1 MVGEDGMDLDERE
14 ERKSEES
21 EKKSNPN
28 PVKESEREE
37 GEEEEGRTIR
47 GPKAI
52 YTPSREEWDNHMR
65 SHIPFRR
72 WCPFCVKG
80 RSKAGAHRSCEKS
93 EEEKKNEVPVIS
105 IDYMEPK
112 SEEEKKRL
120 IKSLPIIGMID
131 RHDKWV
137 SSMMVPQSGLDS
149 YAIGA
154 VVREIELSGYNQLIL
169 KSDQGPDILNLLR
182 AVKRERKEDIR
193 IMPEESPVGEHQSN
207 GEVERANQTLQ
218 GQFRSMKLA
227 LESRYGRV
235 IRSDHSIFP
244 WLVMY
249 AGVLINI
256 CKIGPDGRTPYE
268 RRKGKRFNQTLPEFG
283 RNASGM

>member
-1 MVGEDGMDLDERE
+1 MDLDGGE
-14 ERKSEES
+14 ESKSRES

-28 PVKESEREE
+28 PKGESKEREE
-37 GEEEEGRTIR
+37 GEEEEGRIIR
-47 GPKAI
+47 GLKAI
-52 YTPSREEWDNHMR
+52 YTPSKEEWDNHMR

-80 RSKAGAHRSCEKS
+80 RSKSGAHRGCEKS
-93 EEEKKNEVPVIS
+93 EEEKKKEVPVIS

-112 SEEEKKRL
+112 SEEEKRL

-137 SSMMVPQSGLDS
+137 SSMMVPQSGLDD
-149 YAIGA
+149 YAVGA
-154 VVREIELSGYNQLIL
+154 VVREIVLSGYNRLIL
-169 KSDQGPDILNLLR
+169 KSDQGPDILNLLK
-182 AVKRERKEDIR
+182 AVKRERKEDIQ

-207 GEVERANQTLQ
+207 GEVERVNQTLQ

-227 LESRYGRV
+227 LESRYGKP

-244 WLVMY
+244 WLVIY
-249 AGVLINI
+249 AGILINI
-256 CKIGPDGRTPYE
+256 CKV
-268 RRKGKRFNQTLPEFG
+268 
-283 RNASGM
+283 

>member
-1 MVGEDGMDLDERE
+1 MMGDDGMDLDR
-14 ERKSEES
+14 RKEEES
-21 EKKSNPN
+21 KKDERKSNPN
-28 PVKESEREE
+28 PVKESKQRETRHSNLEEE
-37 GEEEEGRTIR
+37 GEEGRTIR

-52 YTPSREEWDNHMR
+52 YTPSKEEWDNHMR

-80 RSKAGAHRSCEKS
+80 RSKSGAHRGREKS

-149 YAIGA
+149 YAVGA

-207 GEVERANQTLQ
+207 GEVERVNQTLQ

-227 LESRYGRV
+227 LESRYGGV

-244 WLVMY
+244 WLVM
-249 AGVLINI
+249 
-256 CKIGPDGRTPYE
+256 
-268 RRKGKRFNQTLPEFG
+268 
-283 RNASGM
+283 

>member
-1 MVGEDGMDLDERE
+1 MDLDGGDES
-14 ERKSEES
+14 KSRES

-28 PVKESEREE
+28 PEAESKEREVGE
-37 GEEEEGRTIR
+37 EEEEGRIIR

-52 YTPSREEWDNHMR
+52 YTPSKEEWDNHMR

-80 RSKAGAHRSCEKS
+80 RSKSGAHRGCEKS

-137 SSMMVPQSGLDS
+137 SSMMVPQSGLDN
-149 YAIGA
+149 YAVGA
-154 VVREIELSGYNQLIL
+154 VVREIELSGYNRLIL
-169 KSDQGPDILNLLR
+169 KSDQGPDILNLPEGSE
-182 AVKRERKEDIR
+182 ERKKGRHPNHARR
-193 IMPEESPVGEHQSN
+193 ITSRRAPEQ
-207 GEVERANQTLQ
+207 
-218 GQFRSMKLA
+218 
-227 LESRYGRV
+227 
-235 IRSDHSIFP
+235 
-244 WLVMY
+244 W
-249 AGVLINI
+249 
-256 CKIGPDGRTPYE
+256 
-268 RRKGKRFNQTLPEFG
+268 
-283 RNASGM
+283 